1 MLLVLLAPQAPPG
14 VVPFDG
20 NTCTLDGD
28 IFREG
33 RVGIGATGA
42 PQSVLDV
49 QSSDSGVLVPRLGEG
64 SVITPLPGMV
74 IFDTDDQ
81 KLKYYDGA
89 AWVTVDEPEVSDAG
103 QIKINGFNTTGVTQQ
118 PEFEIP
124 ASPENAPLT
133 FVRIVYDGLDVNDN
147 PSSTVQ
153 PGNIVLAAP
162 PTTSFPANGPTDSTA
177 IYDTATDRFIENSVE
192 GQVNIWRV
200 DFNYSERAG
209 NGGTTFVVRLENPN
223 PQSTFVIESALTVT
237 GDNANDQ
244 REISIVLITIADSL
258 SLPSPQYD
266 GGYEISI
273 GADDAAR
280 VTVTSVTR
288 ISLRT

>member
-1 MLLVLLAPQAPPG
+1 M
-14 VVPFDG
+14 VPFDG
-20 NTCTLDGD
+20 NTSTLDGD

-118 PEFEIP
+118 PEFDIP
-124 ASPENAPLT
+124 ASPSNAPLT
-133 FVRIVYDGLDVNDN
+133 FVRIVYDQVDGAGN
-147 PSSTVQ
+147 PTQAIDPSD
-153 PGNIVLAAP
+153 IVLAAP

-200 DFNYSERAG
+200 DFSYSNRGG

-223 PQSTFVIESALTVT
+223 PASTFVIESALTVT
-237 GDNANDQ
+237 GDNANDA
-244 REISIVLITIADSL
+244 REISIVLITIADAK
-258 SLPSPQYD
+258 SLPNPTEP
-266 GGYEISI
+266 GGYVISI
-273 GADDAAR
+273 GADDAAT